1 MNTWTLAYTLDNP
14 SLGIEVGCKIEITNP
29 KGVPAILDKFI
40 KEGSLLEFHLTLNMD
55 EDEDEDEECWYDQEE
70 YEND

>member
-14 SLGIEVGCKIEITNP
+14 SLGIEVGCNIEIKNP

-40 KEGSLLEFHLTLNMD
+40 KEGSLLEFHLTLNIEENEND
-55 EDEDEDEECWYDQEE
+55 ECWYDQEE